1 MYKDVAAAVYK
12 RAAVAYQDGD
22 RPVHQLPG
30 WSWPLMFIDFLIF
43 IPLFVYVGYTM
54 NNLYPVLAMI
64 EDPAPPAYDPVSL
77 NEDDQSVIDDS
88 APVADEAARASPQ
101 TIQITASFR
110 NIHRTL
116 IGIGGW
122 RSNFRGFACW
132 VALTVSTMFVYGIV
146 SVLPILSHFKSIAA
160 LISAVALVQL
170 YAAWLHIVISAPSD
184 KHFWQRLPDFKQT
197 FRACALPTAVYFV
210 TLEIQQ
216 GFPKFLA
223 RVMGMS
229 VWNPK
234 RPGEVPQPQSSDIW
248 KGLVVMIVMLIL
260 TIFLTIPAHVMLTR
274 VQASLLPEH
283 DETIVPFDRSFQGT
297 LEPAIV
303 GGRGFVSMKDAWNT
317 FSRASWVRLVKLY
330 LKIFGVS
337 LALNLA
343 FSLIV
348 VPQAVFMIKASQ
360 PIRD

>member
-234 RPGEVPQPQSSDIW
+234 RARR
-248 KGLVVMIVMLIL
+248 
-260 TIFLTIPAHVMLTR
+260 T
-274 VQASLLPEH
+274 SLLPEH